1 MNDFAEK
8 LPIDEVLNELIK
20 AMREKNHAVLQAPPG
35 AGKTTR
41 IPIALLAS
49 DLFEKKIIMLQPR
62 RLAVRSAA
70 KRLAQHY
77 GDQLGQ
83 TVGYR
88 MRGESK
94 VSNKTR
100 IEVVTEGVLIKM
112 IQNDPELNNVSCIIF
127 DEFHERSL
135 SADLGL
141 TFCLEIRSELREDL
155 GILVMSATLDAAPVA
170 KLMGDA
176 PVITSSGKS
185 YDVCPYYLS
194 KPWKF
199 NKTFK
204 NDFIQA
210 ISGLI
215 IKAFEEN
222 EGSILAFL
230 PGAREIKQVQTFL
243 KAKLANDLDI
253 YPLYGAMSFDE
264 QQKAILPSCRRK
276 LILATSIAETS
287 LTIKD
292 IRIVI
297 DSGLTRRSR
306 FDPSSGMSRLITE
319 RVTKAEAIQRMGR
332 AGRTNTGVCYKLWT
346 KGEEGGLKPFPEPEI
361 LISDLSPLAMELAA
375 WGVSNPKNLPFLTQ
389 PKSSDFQTAQELLRD
404 LGALND
410 NGKITA
416 LGQKISREP
425 THPRLARILISGG
438 QDANLVVALIESK
451 DILGPNSPTD
461 FKLRIDAMKN
471 SISFENNN
479 PYAINKKASSNVL
492 KLSKR
497 LHPKGQLE
505 LSNAQMVALAYPDRI
520 GLSRNQNRG
529 QFLLSGGKGAFISA
543 SDQLASAKMIVALNL
558 DGDKREAKLRIGIE
572 ILETEFMELFHDQIK
587 FKRICEWSK
596 RELKV
601 ITSEEKTFQSLVLSK
616 KKWTSC
622 NPELIAKALLMGIN
636 DIGLDILPWT
646 SKTKNFLA
654 RANKLNQTSD
664 FLPNC
669 SLEFLSKKTH
679 EWLLPHLVG
688 FRSKGDLEKLN
699 MIDII
704 KNLFSWKQIEYLNKN
719 APEFILAPTGTKMII
734 NYSEEQPKIRIRLQ
748 ELFGLKTHPT
758 IGENNEPLLVELLSP
773 AMRIVQTTSDLPK
786 FWLTS
791 YSDVRRDMRGRYPRH
806 PWPEDPMNAEPTR
819 RIKKQNKLN
828 AS

>member
-479 PYAINKKASSNVL
+479 PYAINTKASSNVL

-758 IGENNEPLLVELLSP
+758 IGENNEPLLIELLSP

-819 RIKKQNKLN
+819 RIKKQNKT
-828 AS
+828 

>member
-62 RLAVRSAA
+62 RLAVRAAA

-451 DILGPNSPTD
+451 DILGPNSPID

-819 RIKKQNKLN
+819 RIKKQNKT
-828 AS
+828 

>member
-230 PGAREIKQVQTFL
+230 PGVREIKQVQTFL

-479 PYAINKKASSNVL
+479 PYAINTKASSNVL

-819 RIKKQNKLN
+819 RIKKQNKT
-828 AS
+828 

>member
-94 VSNKTR
+94 VSKETR

-170 KLMGDA
+170 KLMGNA

-361 LISDLSPLAMELAA
+361 LVSDLSSLAMELAA
-375 WGVSNPKNLPFLTQ
+375 WGVSSPKNLPFLTQ
-389 PKSSDFQTAQELLRD
+389 PKSSDFQTAQELLKD

-416 LGQKISREP
+416 LGQKISLEP

-819 RIKKQNKLN
+819 RIKKQNKT
-828 AS
+828 

>member
-1 MNDFAEK
+1 
-8 LPIDEVLNELIK
+8 
-20 AMREKNHAVLQAPPG
+20 
-35 AGKTTR
+35 
-41 IPIALLAS
+41 
-49 DLFEKKIIMLQPR
+49 
-62 RLAVRSAA
+62 
-70 KRLAQHY
+70 
-77 GDQLGQ
+77 
-83 TVGYR
+83 
-88 MRGESK
+88 
-94 VSNKTR
+94 
-100 IEVVTEGVLIKM
+100 
-112 IQNDPELNNVSCIIF
+112 
-127 DEFHERSL
+127 
-135 SADLGL
+135 
-141 TFCLEIRSELREDL
+141 
-155 GILVMSATLDAAPVA
+155 
-170 KLMGDA
+170 
-176 PVITSSGKS
+176 
-185 YDVCPYYLS
+185 
-194 KPWKF
+194 
-199 NKTFK
+199 
-204 NDFIQA
+204 
-210 ISGLI
+210 
-215 IKAFEEN
+215 
-222 EGSILAFL
+222 
-230 PGAREIKQVQTFL
+230 
-243 KAKLANDLDI
+243 
-253 YPLYGAMSFDE
+253 
-264 QQKAILPSCRRK
+264 
-276 LILATSIAETS
+276 
-287 LTIKD
+287 
-292 IRIVI
+292 
-297 DSGLTRRSR
+297 
-306 FDPSSGMSRLITE
+306 MSRLITE

-416 LGQKISREP
+416 LGQKISLEP

-819 RIKKQNKLN
+819 RIKKQNKT
-828 AS
+828 

>member
-62 RLAVRSAA
+62 RLAVRAAA

-416 LGQKISREP
+416 LGQKISLEP

-451 DILGPNSPTD
+451 DILGPNSPID

-758 IGENNEPLLVELLSP
+758 IGENNEPLLIELLSP

-819 RIKKQNKLN
+819 RIKKQNKT
-828 AS
+828 

>member
-170 KLMGDA
+170 KLMGNA

-416 LGQKISREP
+416 LGQKISLEP

-451 DILGPNSPTD
+451 DILGPNSPID

-819 RIKKQNKLN
+819 RIKKQNKT
-828 AS
+828 

>member
-416 LGQKISREP
+416 LGQKISLEP

-622 NPELIAKALLMGIN
+622 NPELIAKALLIGIN

-688 FRSKGDLEKLN
+688 LRSKGDLEKLN

-791 YSDVRRDMRGRYPRH
+791 YSDVRKIGRAH
-806 PWPEDPMNAEPTR
+806 V
-819 RIKKQNKLN
+819 
-828 AS
+828 

>member
-170 KLMGDA
+170 KLMGNA

-230 PGAREIKQVQTFL
+230 PGVREIKQVQTFL

-719 APEFILAPTGTKMII
+719 APEFILAPTGTKIII

-806 PWPEDPMNAEPTR
+806 PWPEDPMSAEPTR
-819 RIKKQNKLN
+819 RIKKKT
-828 AS
+828 

>member
-170 KLMGDA
+170 KLIGDA

-416 LGQKISREP
+416 LGQKISLEP

-819 RIKKQNKLN
+819 RIKKQNKT
-828 AS
+828 

>member
-204 NDFIQA
+204 NDFIQS

-222 EGSILAFL
+222 EGTNLAFL

-253 YPLYGAMSFDE
+253 YPLYGAMSFHE

-616 KKWTSC
+616 KKWASC

-704 KNLFSWKQIEYLNKN
+704 ENLFSWKQIEYLNKN

-819 RIKKQNKLN
+819 RIKKQNKT
-828 AS
+828 

>member
-319 RVTKAEAIQRMGR
+319 RVTKAEATQRMGR
-332 AGRTNTGVCYKLWT
+332 AGRTNTGVCYKMWT

-704 KNLFSWKQIEYLNKN
+704 KNLFSWKQIEYLNKK

-819 RIKKQNKLN
+819 RIKKQNKT
-828 AS
+828 

>member
-416 LGQKISREP
+416 LGQKISLEP

-748 ELFGLKTHPT
+748 ELFCLKTHPT

-819 RIKKQNKLN
+819 RIKKQNKT
-828 AS
+828 

>member
-622 NPELIAKALLMGIN
+622 NPELIAEALLMGIN

-758 IGENNEPLLVELLSP
+758 IGENNEPLLIELLSP

-819 RIKKQNKLN
+819 RIKKQNKT
-828 AS
+828 

>member
-1 MNDFAEK
+1 MNNFAEK

-170 KLMGDA
+170 KLIGDA

-215 IKAFEEN
+215 IKAFGEN

-438 QDANLVVALIESK
+438 QDANLIVALIESK
-451 DILGPNSPTD
+451 DILGPKSPTD

-646 SKTKNFLA
+646 PKTKNFLA

-704 KNLFSWKQIEYLNKN
+704 KNLFCWKQIEYLNKN
-719 APEFILAPTGTKMII
+719 APEFILAPTGTKIII

-819 RIKKQNKLN
+819 RIKKQNKT
-828 AS
+828 

>member
-451 DILGPNSPTD
+451 DILGPNSPID

-758 IGENNEPLLVELLSP
+758 IGENNEPLLIELLSP

-819 RIKKQNKLN
+819 RIKKQNKT
-828 AS
+828 

>member
-1 MNDFAEK
+1 MNNFAEK

-416 LGQKISREP
+416 LGQKISLEP

-529 QFLLSGGKGAFISA
+529 QFLLSGCKGAFISA

-819 RIKKQNKLN
+819 RIKKQNKT
-828 AS
+828 

>member
-719 APEFILAPTGTKMII
+719 APEFMLAPTGTKMII

-819 RIKKQNKLN
+819 RIKKQNKT
-828 AS
+828 

>member
-416 LGQKISREP
+416 LGQKISLEP

-543 SDQLASAKMIVALNL
+543 SDQLASAKMIVAVNL

-819 RIKKQNKLN
+819 RIKKQNKT
-828 AS
+828 

>member
-416 LGQKISREP
+416 LGQKISLEP

-719 APEFILAPTGTKMII
+719 APEFILAHTGTKMII

-819 RIKKQNKLN
+819 RIKKQNKT
-828 AS
+828 

>member
-704 KNLFSWKQIEYLNKN
+704 KSLFSWKQIEYLNKN

-758 IGENNEPLLVELLSP
+758 IGENNEPLLIELLSP

-819 RIKKQNKLN
+819 RIKKQNKT
-828 AS
+828 

>member
-416 LGQKISREP
+416 LGQKISLEP

-719 APEFILAPTGTKMII
+719 SPEFILAPTGTKMII

-819 RIKKQNKLN
+819 RIKKQNKT
-828 AS
+828 

>member
-62 RLAVRSAA
+62 RLAVRAAA

-83 TVGYR
+83 TVGYI

-451 DILGPNSPTD
+451 DILGPNSPID

-819 RIKKQNKLN
+819 RIKKQNKT
-828 AS
+828 

>member
-185 YDVCPYYLS
+185 YDVCPYYLV

-479 PYAINKKASSNVL
+479 PYAINTKASSNVL

-758 IGENNEPLLVELLSP
+758 IGENNEPLLIELLSP

-819 RIKKQNKLN
+819 RIKKQNKT
-828 AS
+828 

>member
-62 RLAVRSAA
+62 RLAVRAAA

-112 IQNDPELNNVSCIIF
+112 IQNDPELNDVSCIIF

-416 LGQKISREP
+416 LGQKISLEP

-819 RIKKQNKLN
+819 RIKKQNKT
-828 AS
+828 

>member
-94 VSNKTR
+94 VSKETR

-230 PGAREIKQVQTFL
+230 PGVREIKQVQTFL

-264 QQKAILPSCRRK
+264 QQKAISPSCRRK

-319 RVTKAEAIQRMGR
+319 RVTKAEATQRMGR
-332 AGRTNTGVCYKLWT
+332 AGRTNTGVCYKMWT

-361 LISDLSPLAMELAA
+361 LVSDLSSLAMELAA
-375 WGVSNPKNLPFLTQ
+375 WGVSSPKNLPFLTQ
-389 PKSSDFQTAQELLRD
+389 PKSSDFQTAQELLKD

-416 LGQKISREP
+416 LGKKISREP

-451 DILGPNSPTD
+451 DIFGPNSPTD

-471 SISFENNN
+471 SISFENDN

-497 LHPKGQLE
+497 LHSKGHLE
-505 LSNAQMVALAYPDRI
+505 LSNAQMAALAYPDRI

-543 SDQLASAKMIVALNL
+543 SDPLASAKMIVALNL

-601 ITSEEKTFQSLVLSK
+601 IASEEKTFQSLVLSK

-622 NPELIAKALLMGIN
+622 SPELIAKALLEWIN
-636 DIGLDILPWT
+636 DIGLSVLPWK
-646 SKTKNFLA
+646 SNTKNFLA

-664 FLPNC
+664 YLPNC
-669 SLEFLSKKTH
+669 SLEFLSKQTH

-704 KNLFSWKQIEYLNKN
+704 KSLFSWKQIEYLNKN
-719 APEFILAPTGTKMII
+719 APEFILAPTGTKIII

-748 ELFGLKTHPT
+748 ELFGLIIHPT
-758 IGENNEPLLVELLSP
+758 IGENKEPLLIELLSP

-806 PWPEDPMNAEPTR
+806 PWPEDPMSAEPTR
-819 RIKKQNKLN
+819 RIKKKT
-828 AS
+828 

>member
-1 MNDFAEK
+1 MNNFAEK

-361 LISDLSPLAMELAA
+361 LVSDLSPLAMELAA

-416 LGQKISREP
+416 LGQKISLEP

-819 RIKKQNKLN
+819 RIKKQNKT
-828 AS
+828 

>member
-243 KAKLANDLDI
+243 KAKLANNLDI

-461 FKLRIDAMKN
+461 FKLRIDAIKN

-819 RIKKQNKLN
+819 RIKKQNKT
-828 AS
+828 

>member
-94 VSNKTR
+94 VSKETR

-287 LTIKD
+287 LTIND
-292 IRIVI
+292 IRLVI

-416 LGQKISREP
+416 LGQKISLEP

-451 DILGPNSPTD
+451 DILGPNSPID

-819 RIKKQNKLN
+819 RIKKQNKT
-828 AS
+828 

>member
-1 MNDFAEK
+1 MNDFEEK

-94 VSNKTR
+94 VSKETR

-170 KLMGDA
+170 KLMGNA

-819 RIKKQNKLN
+819 RIKKQNKT
-828 AS
+828 

>member
-170 KLMGDA
+170 KLMGNA

-819 RIKKQNKLN
+819 RIKKQNKT
-828 AS
+828 

>member
-185 YDVCPYYLS
+185 YDVCPYYLV

-819 RIKKQNKLN
+819 RIKKQNKT
-828 AS
+828 

>member
-94 VSNKTR
+94 VSKETR

-505 LSNAQMVALAYPDRI
+505 LSNAQMAALAYPDRI

-543 SDQLASAKMIVALNL
+543 SDPLASAKMIVALNL

-601 ITSEEKTFQSLVLSK
+601 IASEEKTFQSLVLSK

-622 NPELIAKALLMGIN
+622 SPELIAKALLEWIN
-636 DIGLDILPWT
+636 DIGLSVLPWK
-646 SKTKNFLA
+646 SNTKNFLA

-664 FLPNC
+664 YLPNC
-669 SLEFLSKKTH
+669 SLEFLSKQTH

-704 KNLFSWKQIEYLNKN
+704 KSLFSWKQIEYLNKN
-719 APEFILAPTGTKMII
+719 APEFILAPTGTKIII

-748 ELFGLKTHPT
+748 ELFGLIIHPT
-758 IGENNEPLLVELLSP
+758 IGENKEPLLIELLSP

-806 PWPEDPMNAEPTR
+806 PWPEDPMSAEPTR
-819 RIKKQNKLN
+819 RIKKKT
-828 AS
+828 

>member
-416 LGQKISREP
+416 LGQKISLEP

-622 NPELIAKALLMGIN
+622 NPELIAKALLIGIN

-688 FRSKGDLEKLN
+688 LRSKGDLEKLN

-819 RIKKQNKLN
+819 RIKKQNKT
-828 AS
+828 